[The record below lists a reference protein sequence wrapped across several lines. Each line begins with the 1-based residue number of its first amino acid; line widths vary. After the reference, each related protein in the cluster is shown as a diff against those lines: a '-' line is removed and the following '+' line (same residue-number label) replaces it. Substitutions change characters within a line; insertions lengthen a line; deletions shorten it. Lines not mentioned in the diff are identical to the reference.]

1 VSSGALSA
9 RKSVFGEYLDRARLA
24 DAVARALGVGGEII
38 GRVAL
43 DYDDPSRVE
52 VLIPPEWWVRNL
64 AWAPEVLDPGYY
76 LLTVDPK
83 TLSAVLL
90 VVENA
95 RPRPV
100 VRAGPQSHV
109 DLSTHEPAAGEAVV
123 PIRVE
128 ASMASA
134 KHLAPHLPG
143 GGREPSPGEVLA
155 AFESAP
161 PRAAGAP
168 PDPNSPVV
176 IPPAG
181 VVTGMLFPRE
191 EDYYVLGALG
201 VLDSPYKPPGGSL
214 VEFPLP
220 WSVARKHILV
230 TGTTGSGKTSLVKN
244 LLANAVHR
252 HETLAAKD
260 PLSVLVLDASGDFR
274 VTVLPGSPGGADTL
288 ALYAPPGCKRLLN
301 AIIALPLAP
310 RATPNYREVIDYARG
325 YARFLLGDEAR
336 LLAGRPGCR
345 ARSMVELTRPCP
357 ALLVEAECSTPEG
370 PAEPRFIVAPFA
382 VKVEPGGVLSLLASI
397 DPYLTE
403 KAREIIKMLEDV
415 ERSHCILP
423 ASRALEEIAEGIS
436 GALTSRGGQRGGGC
450 SMLGSVCAREIC
462 DKARGMHSG
471 PLGNLLSRLRTWRA
485 LGLIVD
491 RFAAV
496 CPAEYA
502 RIAGHSRW
510 LGEAVPSVVVVDLEY
525 PARVVRN
532 KADMDQLKV
541 ALGYNMLRSFVAA
554 VSGEEGGRAFLVVDE
569 AHLFFP
575 SDSERSEWASVLV
588 RELKWVA
595 RLGRSRGI
603 SLVFSTH
610 RPSDVD
616 RVVFT
621 LANTKVYMRTDVKTA
636 REAELPQGL
645 RERLPFFRDHA
656 GIVESYY
663 VRGGYA
669 TLVGGP
675 SMLGHR
681 LV

>member
-1 VSSGALSA
+1 VSSGAFAA
-9 RKSVFGEYLDRARLA
+9 RKSVFDEYLGLAGLA
-24 DAVARALGVGGEII
+24 DKVARALGVGSEII

-43 DYDDPSRVE
+43 DYDDPARVE
-52 VLIPPEWWVRNL
+52 VLIPPEWWVEKL
-64 AWAPEVLDPGYY
+64 ARAPEVLDPGYY
-76 LLTVDPK
+76 LLAVDPK

-123 PIRVE
+123 PILIE

-134 KHLAPHLPG
+134 KHLAPHLPEG
-143 GGREPSPGEVLA
+143 KENPDPKDVLA
-155 AFESAP
+155 AFKSAP

-176 IPPAG
+176 IPPAE
-181 VVTGMLFPRE
+181 VVTDMLFLRE

-201 VLDSPYKPPGGSL
+201 VLDSPYRPLGGSL

-244 LLANAVHR
+244 LLANVVHR

-260 PLSVLVLDASGDFR
+260 PLNVLVLDASGDFR
-274 VTVLPGSPGGADTL
+274 VTVLPGSPGRSETL
-288 ALYAPPGCKRLLN
+288 TLYALPGCKRLLN
-301 AIIALPLAP
+301 AVIALPLAP
-310 RATPNYREVIDYARG
+310 RTTVNYKEVIDYARE
-325 YARFLLGDEAR
+325 YASFLVEDEAR
-336 LLAGRPGCR
+336 LLAGRPKCR
-345 ARSMVELTRPCP
+345 VRRVDELPRPCP
-357 ALLVEAECSTPEG
+357 ALLVEAECSTPDG
-370 PAEPRFIVAPFA
+370 PAKPRFVVAPFA
-382 VKVEPGGVLSLLASI
+382 MKAERGRLLMLLASI

-403 KAREIIKMLEDV
+403 RAKEIIKTLEDV
-415 ERSHCILP
+415 EKSHCQRPVGQAI
-423 ASRALEEIAEGIS
+423 EEIAKGIS
-436 GALTSRGGQRGGGC
+436 GALTSRGQKGSSC
-450 SMLGSVCAREIC
+450 NNLGSDCAREIC
-462 DKARGMHSG
+462 SKAKGMHPGS
-471 PLGNLLSRLRTWRA
+471 LGNLLSRLKIWGA
-485 LGLIVD
+485 VGLIVD

-502 RIAGHSRW
+502 MIAGHSQW
-510 LGEAVPSVVVVDLEY
+510 LGEAAPSVVIVDLEY
-525 PARVVRN
+525 PARVLES

-541 ALGYNMLRSFVAA
+541 SLGYNMLRSFVGA
-554 VSGEEGGRAFLVVDE
+554 VGSVEGGRAFLVVDE

-575 SDSERSEWASVLV
+575 SNSERSEWASVLV

-636 REAELPQGL
+636 RDAELPQGL
-645 RERLPFFRDHA
+645 KERLPFFKDHA
-656 GIVESYY
+656 GIVEGYY

-669 TLVGGP
+669 TFVGGP

>member
-1 VSSGALSA
+1 VSSGAFAA
-9 RKSVFGEYLDRARLA
+9 RKSVFDEYLGLAGLA
-24 DAVARALGVGGEII
+24 DEVARALGVGNELI

-43 DYDDPSRVE
+43 DYDDPARVE

-64 AWAPEVLDPGYY
+64 ARAPEVLDPGYY
-76 LLTVDPK
+76 LLAVDPK

-109 DLSTHEPAAGEAVV
+109 NLKTHQPAAGEAVV
-123 PIRVE
+123 PILVE

-134 KHLAPHLPG
+134 KHLAPHIPREGKLDPG
-143 GGREPSPGEVLA
+143 DVLA
-155 AFESAP
+155 AFKSAP

-176 IPPAG
+176 IPPAE
-181 VVTGMLFPRE
+181 VVTGMLFPHE

-201 VLDSPYKPPGGSL
+201 VLDSPYRPPGGSL

-244 LLANAVHR
+244 LLANVVYR
-252 HETLAAKD
+252 HETLAAKA
-260 PLSVLVLDASGDFR
+260 PLNVLVLDASGDFR
-274 VTVLPGSPGGADTL
+274 VTVLPGSPGESETL
-288 ALYAPPGCKRLLN
+288 TLYAPPGCKRLLN

-310 RATPNYREVIDYARG
+310 RTTVNYQEVMNYARG
-325 YARFLLGDEAR
+325 YARFLVEDEAR
-336 LLAGRPGCR
+336 LLAGRPECR
-345 ARSMVELTRPCP
+345 IHRMEDLIGPCP

-370 PAEPRFIVAPFA
+370 PARPRFIVAPFA
-382 VKVEPGGVLSLLASI
+382 VKAERGSLLSLLASI

-403 KAREIIKMLEDV
+403 RAKEIIKTLEDV
-415 ERSHCILP
+415 EKSHCVLP
-423 ASRALEEIAEGIS
+423 VDKAIQEIAKGIS
-436 GALTSRGGQRGGGC
+436 GALTSRGGQK
-450 SMLGSVCAREIC
+450 GSSCDNLTNNCAREIC
-462 DKARGMHSG
+462 NKAKGMHQGS
-471 PLGNLLSRLRTWRA
+471 LGNLLSRLRIWGA
-485 LGLIVD
+485 VGLIVD
-491 RFAAV
+491 RAAAV

-502 RIAGHSRW
+502 RIAGHSQR

-525 PARVVRN
+525 PARILKN
-532 KADMDQLKV
+532 KADIDQLKV

-554 VSGEEGGRAFLVVDE
+554 AEEREGGRAFLVVDE

-575 SDSERSEWASVLV
+575 RDSERNEWASVLV
-588 RELKWVA
+588 KELKWVA

-616 RVVFT
+616 RVVLT

-663 VRGGYA
+663 VRGGYV
-669 TLVGGP
+669 TFVGGP